1 MTGLDTKN
9 TILYDPNHQMK
20 GEKTRKGHEQ
30 CFSWRA
36 THRLGFDSDSGGDVN
51 QNSCVKQFLLQESGE
66 SSMTLEEV

>member
-1 MTGLDTKN
+1 MTGLDTNKN
-9 TILYDPNHQMK
+9 ILHDTTCQVK

-36 THRLGFDSDSGGDVN
+36 THLLRFDGDSGGDVN

-66 SSMTLEEV
+66 SSTTLEKV